1 MMKITSNK
9 SIKENTSKKN
19 NLKSLKNM
27 TIMALEQLGYQER
40 GVRGASWLWSN

>member
-1 MMKITSNK
+1 MKITSNK

-27 TIMALEQLGYQER
+27 TMALEQLGYQKR
-40 GVRGASWLWSN
+40 RVRGASWLWSN

>member
-19 NLKSLKNM
+19 NLKNLKNM
-27 TIMALEQLGYQER
+27 TIMALKQLGYQER
-40 GVRGASWLWSN
+40 GVRGASWLWSF